1 MKIQTEIGKLKSLS
15 DCSIEELKNIAQ
27 ACEDTIK
34 EKEMEIDMLI
44 EDFIGAFKVL
54 QDKGIQITVVN
65 SYAEHANIYNADD
78 FNFEWD

>member
-1 MKIQTEIGKLKSLS
+1 MKFQTEIGKLKSLS

-54 QDKGIQITVVN
+54 HDKGVQVTVNNFDGQVDV
-65 SYAEHANIYNADD
+65 YDADD
-78 FNFEWD
+78 FDFHWD